1 MHCQDHAFS
10 SSLLASAA
18 SHKPGML
25 KWPNSESQNENW
37 NGQKIDNVSQGKIVM
52 LIYSDPLCKWQKRN
66 FVGTENLLGFMPNKP
81 VGIYQWIALNHQT
94 NILCRKLIKA

>member
-1 MHCQDHAFS
+1 MHCQDRAFS

-52 LIYSDPLCKWQKRN
+52 LIYSDPLCKMKLPHE
-66 FVGTENLLGFMPNKP
+66 TCKEP
-81 VGIYQWIALNHQT
+81 VKCQINEL
-94 NILCRKLIKA
+94 KFS